1 VKTFGDGFLASFVS
15 TQMALRCA
23 IALER
28 AFDQMPEVHG
38 ERLKVRVGINA
49 GEPIAEGDDL
59 YGHSVTVASQL
70 AKAANG
76 GEILVS
82 LVVRELVAG
91 KGFQFERRGTEQ
103 IGDEELPMEIYRVE
117 WREAVPG

>member
-1 VKTFGDGFLASFVS
+1 
-15 TQMALRCA
+15 
-23 IALER
+23 
-28 AFDQMPEVHG
+28 VHG
-38 ERLKVRVGINA
+38 ERLTVRVGINA